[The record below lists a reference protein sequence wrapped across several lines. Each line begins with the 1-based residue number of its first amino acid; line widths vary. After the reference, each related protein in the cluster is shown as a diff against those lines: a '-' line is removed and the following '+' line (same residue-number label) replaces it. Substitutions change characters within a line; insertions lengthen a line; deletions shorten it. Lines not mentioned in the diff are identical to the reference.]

1 MISVSFI
8 KAPDNID
15 AAKTK
20 IFINNEDV
28 SSQAVYT
35 GDILVISGENL
46 SGELKIGPGL
56 LRIDVY
62 DKEGNLYH
70 TISRNFRLISTEL
83 AVGVFWSYNGSLK
96 VNQEASNSIPNLP
109 CIIILLQ
116 I

>member
-1 MISVSFI
+1 MLFHPFSEKDKEILLLSPTIGEILTQQELMISVSFI

-46 SGELKIGPGL
+46 SGELKIGQGL
-56 LRIDVY
+56 LRIDIY

-70 TISRNFRLISTEL
+70 TISGTS
-83 AVGVFWSYNGSLK
+83 V
-96 VNQEASNSIPNLP
+96 
-109 CIIILLQ
+109 
-116 I
+116 